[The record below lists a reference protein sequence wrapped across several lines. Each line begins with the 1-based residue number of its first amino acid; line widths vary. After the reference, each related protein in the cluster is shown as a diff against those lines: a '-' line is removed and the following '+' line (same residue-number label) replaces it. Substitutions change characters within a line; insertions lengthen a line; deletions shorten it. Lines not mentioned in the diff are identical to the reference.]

1 MSNPIFSI
9 VLPSFNRV
17 HTLPETIVS
26 VMNQIYSNL
35 KVLLIDD
42 GSSDDS
48 KTMPNKVINKDLESC
63 VRIIRN
69 EMLHVNIIPEKWIQV
84 PVNL

>member
-1 MSNPIFSI
+1 
-9 VLPSFNRV
+9 
-17 HTLPETIVS
+17 
-26 VMNQIYSNL
+26 
-35 KVLLIDD
+35 
-42 GSSDDS
+42 
-48 KTMPNKVINKDLESC
+48 MPNKFINKDLESC